1 MATYTLPEG
10 DVTLAQRADWFHLN
24 VGAAAERLQMLG
36 SLQDFPEDWA
46 DWLFLISDE
55 LERQSDAF
63 SSVLRE
69 LRALE
74 SGSIEG
80 TEASLAV

>member
-10 DVTLAQRADWFHLN
+10 EVTLTGRASWFHLQA
-24 VGAAAERLQMLG
+24 GCASERIRQLINANL
-36 SLQDFPEDWA
+36 SPEDLE
-46 DWLFLISDE
+46 DFLFLIVDE

-63 SSVLRE
+63 ESVISE